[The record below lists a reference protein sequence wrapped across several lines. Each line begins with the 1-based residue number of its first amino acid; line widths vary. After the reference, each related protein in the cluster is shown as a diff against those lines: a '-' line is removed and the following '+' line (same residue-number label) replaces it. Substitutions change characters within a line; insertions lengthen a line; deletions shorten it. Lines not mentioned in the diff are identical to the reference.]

1 MDARTNKYVLSLW
14 MTLVLVILGSTA
26 DFRRSSV
33 CCYTNT
39 PLIAG
44 AERLD
49 QWAFCFD
56 LITEGSA
63 PASRDSLRDN
73 KKIP

>member
-56 LITEGSA
+56 
-63 PASRDSLRDN
+63 
-73 KKIP
+73 